1 MSGSG
6 TGPLTEEEI
15 AGLYLASAP
24 IQGCTNTEAC
34 NFNSEADL
42 DDGSCSYLD
51 ACGEC
56 GGEGISGCTDS
67 DACNFNTDAAC
78 DDDGCIYPE
87 PLFLIDE
94 LVLCDTIATLD
105 GGGDFEEYLWSTG
118 ETTSSIQIFES
129 GLYTVQRSSNPVNLG
144 SLQFGGS
151 GLGVAIEPIQ
161 SGVLEPGGRPQW
173 LFPIQAS
180 VVCLLEHIKPT
191 PSCFGSRSMM

>member
-1 MSGSG
+1 M
-6 TGPLTEEEI
+6 
-15 AGLYLASAP
+15 LYL
-24 IQGCTNTEAC
+24 
-34 NFNSEADL
+34 
-42 DDGSCSYLD
+42 DG
-51 ACGEC
+51 GEC

-129 GLYTVQRSSNPVNLG
+129 GLYTVQRSSNPVNSG

-161 SGVLEPGGRPQW
+161 SGVLEPGGEATVVVSYSGFGG
-173 LFPIQAS
+173 LFAGAHQTYPIM
-180 VVCLLEHIKPT
+180 
-191 PSCFGSRSMM
+191 FGRDR